1 MPKLKCDVKKCI
13 YNCECYC
20 VKSVIHVNDDIDTKK
35 CVSYSEQKFENQK
48 YDTEFANMNC
58 VNKYVSIECLA
69 KDCDHNCNEMC
80 VSENVEITNDKDNK
94 AKCKTFSI

>member
-1 MPKLKCDVKKCI
+1 
-13 YNCECYC
+13 
-20 VKSVIHVNDDIDTKK
+20 
-35 CVSYSEQKFENQK
+35 
-48 YDTEFANMNC
+48 MNC

-69 KDCDHNCNEMC
+69 NDCDHNCNGMC

>member
-1 MPKLKCDVKKCI
+1 
-13 YNCECYC
+13 
-20 VKSVIHVNDDIDTKK
+20 
-35 CVSYSEQKFENQK
+35 
-48 YDTEFANMNC
+48 MNC